1 MSRRSASI
9 VQQLIAARSA
19 AAACGHQ
26 QQQQMSSLL
35 AISNN
40 SRCMSSAVGNANSKE
55 GKVLH
60 PDLLNENLKKT
71 QVGLLLIL
79 FLTCC

>member
-19 AAACGHQ
+19 AAACGQ
-26 QQQQMSSLL
+26 QQQQMSASLL

-40 SRCMSSAVGNANSKE
+40 SRCMSSAGNANSKE

-71 QVGLLLIL
+71 QVSLLPDLVSDL
-79 FLTCC
+79 SC